1 MNKYDEIITEIGK
14 IKSKT
19 TLTMQ
24 DIQTL
29 AFCYGALQ
37 ALNLPSSNIPETNQS
52 EELIDIFP
60 ALKEYQYNHN
70 EHNFKKLCLEIRE
83 FCQSIYSMTINDEQ
97 RKIYFDMV
105 KSLTTV

>member
-1 MNKYDEIITEIGK
+1 MNKYEEIIAEIVK
-14 IKSKT
+14 IKAKS

-37 ALNLPSSNIPETNQS
+37 ALNLGVTEQQ
-52 EELIDIFP
+52 EELIDVFP
-60 ALKEYQYNHN
+60 ALKEYQLERN

-83 FCQSIYSMTINDEQ
+83 FCQSIYSMTANDEQ
-97 RKIYFDMV
+97 REIYFDMI
-105 KSLTTV
+105 KNLTTV